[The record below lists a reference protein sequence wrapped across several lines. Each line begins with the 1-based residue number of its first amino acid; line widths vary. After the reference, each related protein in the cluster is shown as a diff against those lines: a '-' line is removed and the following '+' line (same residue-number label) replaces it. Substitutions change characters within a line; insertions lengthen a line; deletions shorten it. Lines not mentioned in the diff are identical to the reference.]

1 MLKIGL
7 LLLILLS
14 AAGIATSQQLLND
27 EAITRMK
34 RDVYILSAD
43 SMEGREAGERGERM
57 AARYIAERFEMTGLQ
72 PYFDDYYQHFDC
84 TNGYAFTGKENYVTV
99 ISDAGE
105 SFHFQHTDYQPMPWG
120 GEGAVT
126 AGIYDAGYGWY
137 NNISLRSAD
146 HKAGIPQGK
155 IWIIKY
161 GWPDNMIS
169 TPHISSVYSR
179 MGAKV
184 NIADSLGAAGVIFV
198 SDTLYPKFPGNAITS
213 LTGTYDI
220 PVIFV
225 NDNNLLSHANNAIVK
240 LGVKKEPKHI
250 KARNVVGWINNEAAQ
265 TVIIGAHYDHLGYGG
280 GTSRSDGTPKIHNG
294 ADDNASGV
302 AAVIELAS
310 WINNRN
316 LRNKNYIF
324 IAFSAEEKGLVGSK
338 HFAALEAIDSSTVFC
353 MLNFDMIGRLDESG
367 KTLNLLAA
375 GSSPQW
381 EQLAA
386 NITTDI
392 EVKIKKAGVSGSD
405 HAPFIKK
412 SIPALFFF
420 SGIHD
425 DYHKPGDDCEK
436 LNYYGMRDIVEYAA
450 NMILII
456 DTMKNMV
463 FSAVVETAGRG
474 NRTDMV
480 TLGIVPDHGTTV
492 DGLKISDVIQH
503 RPAYAAGLKK
513 GDIIIQIDDTEVH
526 DIMQYMKALGTLKK
540 GTKSTVV
547 VKRDDKIM
555 SFVIYL

>member
-1 MLKIGL
+1 MLKKGL
-7 LLLILLS
+7 LLLIFLS
-14 AAGIATSQQLLND
+14 LAGTVGSQQLKND
-27 EAITRMK
+27 EAVLRMK
-34 RDVYILSAD
+34 KDVYVLSAD
-43 SMEGREAGERGERM
+43 SMEGREAGKKGEVM
-57 AARYIAERFEMTGLQ
+57 AAEYISHRFEMTGLE
-72 PYFDDYYQHFDC
+72 PYFEDYYQHFNF
-84 TNGYAFTGKENYVTV
+84 TNGYAFSGKENYLT
-99 ISDAGE
+99 IIPESGE
-105 SFHFQHTDYQPMPWG
+105 TFHYKHTDYQPMPWG

-126 AGIYDAGYGWY
+126 ADIYDAGYGWY
-137 NNISLRSAD
+137 SDISLRSAD
-146 HKAGIPQGK
+146 HRAGILQNK

-161 GWPDNMIS
+161 GWPDSMIS
-169 TPHISSVYSR
+169 PPKIFSIYSR
-179 MGAKV
+179 MGTKV

-198 SDTLYPKFPGNAITS
+198 SDTLYPEFPGNAITA
-213 LTGTYDI
+213 LTGSFNI

-225 NDNNLLSHANNAIVK
+225 NDTSILSRANKAKIK

-250 KARNVVGWINNEAAQ
+250 KARNVVGWINNKAAQ

-280 GTSRSDGTPKIHNG
+280 GTSRSDGTPEIHNG

-302 AAVIELAS
+302 AAIIELAS
-310 WINNRN
+310 WITKEK
-316 LRNKNYIF
+316 LKNKNYIF

-392 EVKIKKAGVSGSD
+392 EVKIKKAGISGSD

-436 LNYYGMRDIVEYAA
+436 LNYYGMHDIVEYAA
-450 NMILII
+450 NMIRII
-456 DTMKNMV
+456 DTMKNMI
-463 FSAVVETAGRG
+463 FSAVVETTGRS

-480 TLGIVPDHGTTV
+480 TLGIVPDHGATV

-503 RPAYAAGLKK
+503 RPAYAAGLKS

-547 VKRDDKIM
+547 VKRNNEIM